1 MDLTAT
7 VEAAEPGRSTHVE
20 DCFMSRMTS
29 MLAAVALTMLLVAVT
44 VWAATTVDY
53 GRIASVNL
61 VTQRS
66 SGAQT
71 GGAILGGALGAATA
85 SNRGRG
91 TQTARAVGGM
101 VAGQQLGRMASKR
114 QAFEYTI
121 TFDGR
126 PNVRIVTDEAG
137 LRVGDC
143 VAVERGNFN
152 NLRLVDD
159 NRCTPNAAATPEAVN
174 EANACMTA
182 KEQLLAA
189 TTDEEFDRAE
199 RRMRLLCLD

>member
-1 MDLTAT
+1 
-7 VEAAEPGRSTHVE
+7 
-20 DCFMSRMTS
+20 
-29 MLAAVALTMLLVAVT
+29 
-44 VWAATTVDY
+44 
-53 GRIASVNL
+53 
-61 VTQRS
+61 
-66 SGAQT
+66 
-71 GGAILGGALGAATA
+71 
-85 SNRGRG
+85 
-91 TQTARAVGGM
+91 M

-159 NRCTPNAAATPEAVN
+159 NRCTPNAAATQEAVN

-189 TTDEEFDRAE
+189 TTDEDFDRAE